1 MCESERESDRSAGEE
16 RGGGERGG
24 GGRGRE
30 REKGRSRRATS
41 ITAGWTSARES
52 ESSCGRRG
60 FNTEGWRKLKFC

>member
-1 MCESERESDRSAGEE
+1 MCESESRAGRQEKREVGE
-16 RGGGERGG
+16 GG
-24 GGRGRE
+24 GRE

-41 ITAGWTSARES
+41 ITAGGTSARES